1 MTATRTEPITLKE
14 VVTAAGSTEPDS
26 LSGGLRERVA
36 SLLDVLNTTP
46 QQGQPRSDAIAD
58 IGGVLR
64 RRLQMEADRRVHPD
78 IDDERIVRPV
88 FIVGLPRTGTT
99 LLHSLLSLEPGA
111 RAPRLWEVRN
121 PSPPPGSAEPDPA
134 RLALGDADARAWC
147 ELVPGMLA
155 AHPYFD
161 LGGWTPVEDEEILT
175 LDFQNAYP
183 TWYPRV
189 PVLLQGVTSDD
200 VAAAYRFHHWFLQ
213 HLQWGRATARWVLKG
228 TTHQF
233 TLESL
238 WAEYPD
244 ALCIWPH
251 RSPADSLGSLFEL
264 QSMTTEAIVG
274 PIDRP
279 ALARIVLDRLQAG
292 FDAVLSSPAMTDDRL
307 VHVRYPD
314 LVADPVGTIQTV
326 YNRWGIE
333 LPGAFEKTMREW
345 LSDPA
350 HRSDR
355 HGRFTF
361 SLDSFGVS
369 SDEINALFAGY
380 RERFQL

>member
-1 MTATRTEPITLKE
+1 VAA
-14 VVTAAGSTEPDS
+14 AAGTIEPNSIGTD
-26 LSGGLRERVA
+26 LRDRVM
-36 SLLDVLNTTP
+36 SLLDVVNTAP
-46 QQGQPRSDAIAD
+46 PQGQLRFDAIAD
-58 IGGVLR
+58 IGGVLCR
-64 RRLQMEADRRVHPD
+64 RVQMEADRRAHPD
-78 IDDERIVRPV
+78 IDDERIERPV

-99 LLHSLLSLEPGA
+99 LLHSLLSSEPGA

-121 PSPPPGSAEPDPA
+121 PSPPPGFSGNDPA
-134 RLALGDADARAWC
+134 RLSLGDKDARAWC
-147 ELVPGMLA
+147 ELVPGMLT

-161 LGGWTPVEDEEILT
+161 LGGRTPVEDEELLT

-183 TWYPRV
+183 TWDPRL
-189 PVLLQGVTSDD
+189 PVLLQGVSSGD

-213 HLQWGRATARWVLKG
+213 HLQWRRPTARWVLKG

-233 TLESL
+233 TLEAL
-238 WAEYPD
+238 WAQYPD

-279 ALARIVLDRLQAG
+279 ALAQIVLDRLRAG
-292 FDAVLSSPAMTDDRL
+292 FDAVLSSPVMDDDRL
-307 VHVRYPD
+307 AHVRYPD

-326 YNRWGIE
+326 YDRWSIGISS
-333 LPGAFEKTMREW
+333 AFEETMRAW
-345 LSDPA
+345 LADPA

-369 SDEINALFAGY
+369 RDQITARFADY
-380 RERFQL
+380 SERFQL